1 MTMTQ
6 DELEERYNKAL
17 DVLVD
22 ALDEERRLKAIHG
35 KTNPNHPDLV
45 NARAAHARA
54 RKEYIAIA
62 DKL

>member
-1 MTMTQ
+1 MTQ

-62 DKL
+62 DKY

>member
-1 MTMTQ
+1 MTQ
-6 DELEERYNKAL
+6 DELEEAL
-17 DVLVD
+17 DALVD
-22 ALDEERRLKAIHG
+22 ALDAIHG

-62 DKL
+62 DKY